1 MHSASGRRV
10 GRYIVLELLGT
21 GGMGEVYRARDAAL
35 NRDVALKI
43 LPEAFA
49 SDPER
54 RVRFDREAQFLASLN
69 HPHIAQIYGIEEFD
83 GTRALAMELVEGSTL
98 ADLMRIGPI
107 AMPDALAMGVQI
119 ADALDAA
126 HERGIVH
133 RDLKPANIK
142 VTPDGQ
148 VKVLDF
154 GLAKALEPSAS
165 SNQTIDVMMSPTVTN
180 PATQLGVILGTAA
193 YMSPEQAK
201 GRPVDRRSD
210 IWAFGVILF
219 EMLTGR
225 RVFDGETVT
234 DILAAIVTR
243 DPVWDALPPHTPE
256 AVVRLLRRCLD
267 RDRRRRLADAGE
279 IRFQL
284 EEAAS
289 GGAAL
294 PALAHGSVVP
304 TRSRVVS
311 LLPWAIALSLGTVA
325 AVVGWQLWRQPHPA
339 IERLSIDTPPGTTLS
354 LGLRPAI
361 ALSPDG
367 RRLAFAAASR
377 GATRLYVRHR
387 DRFDAVVLAGAEG
400 ASEPVFSPDGEW
412 IAFFAG
418 TKLNKVPAAGGPV
431 VPLATENEPRGL
443 SWDVADTL
451 TYSSSTGGVF
461 RVSAA
466 GGAPARITQVAPE
479 KSERSH
485 RWPQMLAGGAVVLF
499 TVGSVGSPDDYSG
512 ANIDAAVL
520 ATGDRRRLV
529 TAASTARYVPTG
541 HLVFARNR
549 VLYAVRFDPR
559 TLTVSG
565 SPVPIVQGVADDP
578 FTGATHYATSAA
590 GVLAYVAG
598 HTQGDSRRLIWVSP
612 DGRRT
617 PIDVP
622 PGVYLDPR
630 LSPDGTRLALRVIAA
645 NTSDIWLHDI
655 ARRTFTRLTLGGT
668 NVSPVWSPDGKAV
681 YYIAMAPNG
690 RTGAAVWRKPADGS
704 GRPERIADVPYR
716 AYLGGV
722 SAHGRSAVISYY
734 VKPGQA
740 DLGILPLERG
750 GTLVPL
756 AATGANEAAGVLSPN
771 ARYAAYQSDESG
783 RIEVYVVDVNAPD
796 VRWQISTAGGEEP
809 RFSGDGRVL
818 YYRAGTR
825 FMAVPVDTRESFRP
839 GGTPSPLF
847 EGVYNFRSEAGLT
860 FDIDPRS
867 HRFLMLTQIED
878 ERSPTSVRLV
888 INWFDELR
896 RTGGGS

>member
-1 MHSASGRRV
+1 MHPASGRRV
-10 GRYIVLELLGT
+10 GRYTVLELLGA

-35 NRDVALKI
+35 NRDIALKI

-49 SDPER
+49 SDRER
-54 RVRFDREAQFLASLN
+54 RVRFDREAQVLASLN
-69 HPHIAQIYGIEEFD
+69 HPHIAQIYGIEESG

-98 ADLMRIGPI
+98 ADLMRMARI
-107 AMPDALAMGVQI
+107 AMPDALALGVQI

-165 SNQTIDVMMSPTVTN
+165 SIQTIDVMMSPTVTS
-180 PATQLGVILGTAA
+180 PATQLGVILGTAG

-201 GRPVDRRSD
+201 GLPVDRRSD

-225 RVFDGETVT
+225 RAFEGETVT

-243 DPVWDALPPHTPE
+243 DPAWDALPPHTPE

-267 RDRRRRLADAGE
+267 RDRRRRLAAAGE

-284 EEAAS
+284 EEASS
-289 GGAAL
+289 GGASL
-294 PALAHGSVVP
+294 PARAHGPGVA
-304 TRSRVVS
+304 TRSRVWS
-311 LLPWAIALSLGTVA
+311 LLPWAMALLLGTAA

-339 IERLSIDTPPGTTLS
+339 IERLSIDTTPGTTLS

-361 ALSPDG
+361 AVSPDG

-377 GATRLYVRHR
+377 GATRLYVRRR
-387 DRFDAVVLAGAEG
+387 DRFDAVVLAGTEG

-431 VPLATENEPRGL
+431 VPLTTENEPRGL

-485 RWPQMLAGGAVVLF
+485 RWPQMLPGGAVVLF
-499 TVGSVGSPDDYSG
+499 TVGSVDSPDDYSG
-512 ANIDAAVL
+512 ANIDAAVV

-549 VLYAVRFDPR
+549 VLYAVRFDAR

-565 SPVPIVQGVADDP
+565 SSVPIVQGVEDDP
-578 FTGATHYATSAA
+578 TTGATHFATSAA

-598 HTQGDSRRLIWVSP
+598 PTEGGSRRLMWCRATASGRRPMCRLARIWIRDCQPTALAWQCASS
-612 DGRRT
+612 RRT
-617 PIDVP
+617 PRTS
-622 PGVYLDPR
+622 GCTTSR
-630 LSPDGTRLALRVIAA
+630 AARSRASPSAGPTCRPCGRP
-645 NTSDIWLHDI
+645 T
-655 ARRTFTRLTLGGT
+655 ARRSITSLWLRTVAPVRRCGANPRTAAGGR
-668 NVSPVWSPDGKAV
+668 NRSPKCPT
-681 YYIAMAPNG
+681 G
-690 RTGAAVWRKPADGS
+690 RTS
-704 GRPERIADVPYR
+704 G
-716 AYLGGV
+716 G
-722 SAHGRSAVISYY
+722 
-734 VKPGQA
+734 
-740 DLGILPLERG
+740 
-750 GTLVPL
+750 
-756 AATGANEAAGVLSPN
+756 
-771 ARYAAYQSDESG
+771 
-783 RIEVYVVDVNAPD
+783 
-796 VRWQISTAGGEEP
+796 
-809 RFSGDGRVL
+809 
-818 YYRAGTR
+818 
-825 FMAVPVDTRESFRP
+825 
-839 GGTPSPLF
+839 
-847 EGVYNFRSEAGLT
+847 
-860 FDIDPRS
+860 
-867 HRFLMLTQIED
+867 
-878 ERSPTSVRLV
+878 
-888 INWFDELR
+888 
-896 RTGGGS
+896 